1 MRRSN
6 MTKAKKQQLLDFLDT
21 PTGKMTPGDLDMFN
35 NVVADIQEGRFS
47 ELTEYLVDIYKVEEG
62 EGKNK
67 LTPES
72 VDRFLQNVDKRISK
86 MSNELD
92 EASFKD
98 MNRYLRSINNIRNK
112 AFRLY
117 ENDQISENDL
127 QSISEKI
134 DNFMTGEKGFEKMNQ
149 KVRDNV
155 EEMVGMGT
163 PRSSVS
169 SLYILVRLRGMGWTS
184 GATQKLSP
192 TG

>member
-1 MRRSN
+1 
-6 MTKAKKQQLLDFLDT
+6 
-21 PTGKMTPGDLDMFN
+21 MTPGDLDMFN

-72 VDRFLQNVDKRISK
+72 VDRFLKNVDKRINK

-98 MNRYLRSINNIRNK
+98 MNSYLRSINNIRNK

-127 QSISEKI
+127 QSIS
-134 DNFMTGEKGFEKMNQ
+134 
-149 KVRDNV
+149 
-155 EEMVGMGT
+155 
-163 PRSSVS
+163 
-169 SLYILVRLRGMGWTS
+169 
-184 GATQKLSP
+184 
-192 TG
+192 